1 VSGLGE
7 IGVRVEGPDL
17 RALAREN
24 ARPLLHEIRH
34 ALERLLG
41 TGEETVIDLRSLPLG
56 ESGERHLLEE
66 LGSGELECRLD
77 ALGKS
82 TVQESA
88 YHGVWVVT
96 HENPAGAVI
105 ARFVEVTFLPAL
117 LKSDPLDVRSALD
130 RLAERLDAGP
140 GESPVDEAGSP

>member
-1 VSGLGE
+1 MSGLGE

-77 ALGKS
+77 ALGTS
-82 TVQESA
+82 TVRETA

-96 HENPAGAVI
+96 HENAAGSVI
-105 ARFVEVTFLPAL
+105 GRFIEVTFLPAI
-117 LKSDPLDVRSALD
+117 LKSDPVDVRSGLA
-130 RLAERLDAGP
+130 RLAERLEASPGDAPHEEHGAP
-140 GESPVDEAGSP
+140 